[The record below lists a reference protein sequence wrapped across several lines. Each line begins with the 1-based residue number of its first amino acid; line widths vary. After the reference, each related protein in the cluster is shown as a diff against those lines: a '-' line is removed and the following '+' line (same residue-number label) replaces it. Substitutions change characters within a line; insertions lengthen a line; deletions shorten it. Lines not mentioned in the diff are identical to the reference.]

1 MSPMMRRAALVLLAA
16 SASALQPPL
25 RTLPRGAP
33 VYLLRRPRHCAPSAL
48 AGPLGTALAGR
59 LAVPMLAALS
69 IVPCSLCFVRQAYVF
84 SLSYGLSMVAIG
96 GAYLA
101 AAPAGS
107 AIVRLHASLILAYG
121 ARLYA
126 FLLWRQAFQKG
137 SGWENKIANLD
148 KSPRAERLPLVL
160 NTALFYAL
168 LASPLAFH
176 AQAAPLTSAAARYV
190 GWAGGALASVGLA
203 IEGVA
208 DQQKSLFKIRLRNSG
223 AADRP
228 CTSGLFG
235 FSRHANYLGE
245 GSFAAQSQPT
255 WQSRRCPARARRRPI
270 RQMLYPHTAGEI
282 LFWLGSV
289 VMGLPAIASSST
301 WTALAARS
309 VCALLG
315 TSGIVF
321 IMKSATARLEKRQE
335 ENAASVWPVI
345 GADGEFDSYA
355 KYVERTRPLLF

>member
-1 MSPMMRRAALVLLAA
+1 MRRAALVLLAA
-16 SASALQPPL
+16 SASALQLPL

-33 VYLLRRPRHCAPSAL
+33 AYPLRRPRHCAPSAL

-59 LAVPMLAALS
+59 LAVPTLAALS

-101 AAPAGS
+101 AAPAGG

-148 KSPRAERLPLVL
+148 KTPRAERLPLVL

-190 GWAGGALASVGLA
+190 GWAGGALAAVGLA

-245 GSFAAQSQPT
+245 GCFAAQSQPT

-282 LFWLGSV
+282 LRDKAQVCGAKH
-289 VMGLPAIASSST
+289 PHAIILK
-301 WTALAARS
+301 LARDVQLAVYRM
-309 VCALLG
+309 AY
-315 TSGIVF
+315 
-321 IMKSATARLEKRQE
+321 KH
-335 ENAASVWPVI
+335 
-345 GADGEFDSYA
+345 
-355 KYVERTRPLLF
+355 